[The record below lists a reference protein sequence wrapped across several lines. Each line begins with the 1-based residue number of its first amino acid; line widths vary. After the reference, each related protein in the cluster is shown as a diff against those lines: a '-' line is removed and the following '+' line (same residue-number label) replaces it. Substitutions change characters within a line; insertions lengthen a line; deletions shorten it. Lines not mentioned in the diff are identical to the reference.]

1 MLKRAGMGSGLIG
14 EFVDI
19 EERRVRQR
27 VGLEP
32 GPQVF
37 ERIEF
42 GGIRRQ
48 ELGPDIGLRS
58 EERLHDASPVRLPA
72 IPDQDPRCI
81 PLPIELA
88 EKVADGRQAQCGNG
102 RDFLIR
108 ARPLLEHGRDA
119 ARMPGAP
126 YQRRH
131 QQTGFVDEDEPGPPA
146 RGVFFTRG
154 QSVLPHC
161 FIAVSSRSMARRVV
175 FCGLQPML
183 CSSRPM

>member
-37 ERIEF
+37 DRIEF

-58 EERLHDASPVRLPA
+58 EERLHDVSPVRLQA
-72 IPDQDPRCI
+72 IPDQNPRCI
-81 PLPIELA
+81 QLPIELA
-88 EKVADGRQAQCGNG
+88 EKVADGERRTNGAINRPDSSMKTSQAL
-102 RDFLIR
+102 RRVAFFL
-108 ARPLLEHGRDA
+108 
-119 ARMPGAP
+119 PGASP
-126 YQRRH
+126 CAPWPCRRAPR
-131 QQTGFVDEDEPGPPA
+131 GGPVRAAP
-146 RGVFFTRG
+146 
-154 QSVLPHC
+154 
-161 FIAVSSRSMARRVV
+161 
-175 FCGLQPML
+175 
-183 CSSRPM
+183 